1 MKSFRIVVS
10 GRVQGVCFRA
20 FTLDLAEY
28 LGIYGSVRNL
38 PDGTV
43 LIHARGDED
52 AMDRFLKGVSMGPS
66 YAAVAD
72 VRVKE
77 TVLKTDLTDF
87 SIGF

>member
-1 MKSFRIVVS
+1 MKALRIVVS

-20 FTLDLAEY
+20 FTLDLAKY
-28 LGIYGSVRNL
+28 LGVSGSVRNL

-43 LIHARGDED
+43 LIHAQGED
-52 AMDRFLKGVSMGPS
+52 DAIDRFLKGVSMGPS